1 LSLQAFCTVR
11 YKPTQAMTKPSR
23 KRKAGIPFTEKEARI
38 FHRFS
43 EYLNGTHG
51 EELRKYANQFLKLLP
66 QAIKLRKKGVKVR
79 ISLPDL
85 PKRPLIIVEK

>member
-1 LSLQAFCTVR
+1 MP
-11 YKPTQAMTKPSR
+11 KPPRKKKP
-23 KRKAGIPFTEKEARI
+23 GIPFTEKEARI
-38 FHRFS
+38 FHGFS

-66 QAIKLRKKGVKVR
+66 QAIKLQKKGMKVR

-85 PKRPLIIVEK
+85 PKRPLIIIEK